1 MFWKRK
7 PKVGL
12 LPKILGGL
20 LCAVV
25 VVASAVGGSAL
36 AMKIADSDSSLMQ
49 RVREN
54 PIVAK
59 VLPQNTDENA
69 NATEQTQETPSEA
82 AMTEEPM
89 SVDAVTSAPTGPI
102 DYRQNP
108 FVAIV
113 KKSSPAVVNID
124 VETIITQK
132 VRRINPFGGFDGDPF
147 FEEFFGD
154 AFPFFGGGRKN
165 NGKKGEKKSEPKEE
179 IRKIPR
185 RGKGSG
191 FLINSDGYI
200 LTNNHVVE
208 EADTITVTL
217 LDGRSFKAKLVGK
230 DPTFDLA
237 VIKIVPKNNGEKE
250 AVKKLPYLPLGNSDA
265 TEVGEFVVAIG
276 NPHGFENTV
285 TSGIVSAKNRTLQDG
300 NINFQGFLQ
309 TDAAINPG
317 NSGGP
322 LLNIRGE
329 VVGINTAIVPYA
341 QGLGFAIPV
350 NPARQ
355 IMDDL
360 IKHGEVRRGWL
371 GCVVQ
376 NLMPALVEAYN
387 IPVKEGSIISNIESG
402 SPAEKAG
409 LKVGDV
415 IVKVGAAKIK
425 NNQDVVF
432 AVRSHLAGE
441 KVPFEIY
448 RDGKKQTVTVTL
460 AEIKDSKTGVTGK
473 SNGKDILSETGE
485 KYGIKVRTNSKEYAT
500 SQGLKESN
508 GVVVLSVSGDSEL
521 ARIGLQPKDVI
532 LEINRKKINTVS
544 DFKNNLN
551 AKAKA
556 IGMLISR
563 DGQTLFLSY
572 SSKN

>member
-1 MFWKRK
+1 MFWKK
-7 PKVGL
+7 KMKVKL
-12 LPKILGGL
+12 LPKILLGS
-20 LCAVV
+20 LCAIVV
-25 VVASAVGGSAL
+25 IACAVGGSAL
-36 AMKIADSDSSLMQ
+36 AMKIADSEMPFMQ
-49 RVREN
+49 RIREN

-59 VLPQNTDENA
+59 VLPQNTGE
-69 NATEQTQETPSEA
+69 ATETTEPTNEA
-82 AMTEEPM
+82 TITDEPLAI
-89 SVDAVTSAPTGPI
+89 DAVTSAPSAPI

-132 VRRINPFGGFDGDPF
+132 IRRINPFGGFEGDPF

-165 NGKKGEKKSEPKEE
+165 NGKKGEKSEPKEE
-179 IRKIPR
+179 VRKIPR

-200 LTNNHVVE
+200 LTNNHVVD

-237 VIKIVPKNNGEKE
+237 VIKIVPKNNDEK
-250 AVKKLPYLPLGNSDA
+250 ATVKKLPYLPLGNSDT

-276 NPHGFENTV
+276 NPHGFENSV
-285 TSGIVSAKNRTLQDG
+285 TSGIISAKNRTLQDG

-350 NPARQ
+350 NPAKQ
-355 IMDDL
+355 IMEDL
-360 IKHGEVRRGWL
+360 ISHGEVRRGWL

-387 IPVKEGSIISNIESG
+387 IPVKEGSIISSIESG
-402 SPAEKAG
+402 SPADKAG

-415 IVKVGAAKIK
+415 IVKVGSAKIK

-460 AEIKDSKTGVTGK
+460 AEIKNSKTGVVGK
-473 SNGKDILSETGE
+473 SGGKDILAETGE
-485 KYGIKVRTNSKEYAT
+485 KYGITVRTNSKDYAA
-500 SQGLKESN
+500 SQGLKETG
-508 GVVVLSVSGDSEL
+508 GVVVLSVAGNSEL
-521 ARIGLQPKDVI
+521 ARLGLQPKDVI
-532 LEINRKKINTVS
+532 LEINKKKIASVS

>member
-1 MFWKRK
+1 MFWKK
-7 PKVGL
+7 KSKVKL
-12 LPKILGGL
+12 LPKILGGA
-20 LCAVV
+20 LCAII
-25 VVASAVGGSAL
+25 VVACAVCGSAL
-36 AMKIADSDSSLMQ
+36 AMKIAKGEVPFMQ
-49 RVREN
+49 GVVSH

-59 VLPQNTDENA
+59 VLPQNTDPK
-69 NATEQTQETPSEA
+69 EQAKEEPKEEA
-82 AMTEEPM
+82 AEESTQVEEPIP
-89 SVDAVTSAPTGPI
+89 VDAVTIAPSEPI

-132 VRRINPFGGFDGDPF
+132 VHRINPFGGDSF

-154 AFPFFGGGRKN
+154 GFPFFGGRNKKN
-165 NGKKGEKKSEPKEE
+165 NKKNDKKQPKEE
-179 IRKIPR
+179 VRKIPR

-237 VIKIVPKNNGEKE
+237 VIKIEPKNKDEKE
-250 AVKKLPYLPLGNSDA
+250 IVKKLPYLPLGNSDT

-329 VVGINTAIVPYA
+329 VIGINTAIVPYA

-350 NPARQ
+350 NPAKQ
-355 IMDDL
+355 IMEDL

-387 IPVKEGSIISNIESG
+387 IPVKEGSIISNIEPG
-402 SPAEKAG
+402 SPADKAG
-409 LKVGDV
+409 LQVGDV
-415 IVKVGAAKIK
+415 IVKVGSAKIK

-432 AVRSHLAGE
+432 AVRSHLAGD

-460 AEIKDSKTGVTGK
+460 TEIKDSKVGK
-473 SNGKDILSETGE
+473 VGKLNGKDGVAETGE
-485 KYGIKVRTNSKEYAT
+485 KYGISVRKNSKEYAE
-500 SQGLKESN
+500 SQGLKEKG
-508 GVVVLSVSGDSEL
+508 GVVVLSVSRDSEL
-521 ARIGLQPKDVI
+521 ARLGLQARDVI
-532 LEINRKKINTVS
+532 LEINKKKITSVS

-572 SSKN
+572 SKD

>member
-1 MFWKRK
+1 MFWKK
-7 PKVGL
+7 KQKVKL
-12 LPKILGGL
+12 LPKIFGGA
-20 LCAVV
+20 LCAVI
-25 VVASAVGGSAL
+25 VVACAVCGSAL
-36 AMKIADSDSSLMQ
+36 AMKIANGEVPFMHS
-49 RVREN
+49 VVN
-54 PIVAK
+54 HPIVAK
-59 VLPQNTDENA
+59 VLPQNTEPK
-69 NATEQTQETPSEA
+69 EQAKEEAKEQEAQEEQSVA
-82 AMTEEPM
+82 TEEPIA
-89 SVDAVTSAPTGPI
+89 VDAVTVAPSEPI

-132 VRRINPFGGFDGDPF
+132 VRRINPFGDDSF

-154 AFPFFGGGRKN
+154 GFPFFGGRNKKN
-165 NGKKGEKKSEPKEE
+165 DKKNEKKQPKEE
-179 IRKIPR
+179 VRKIPR

-200 LTNNHVVE
+200 LTNNHVVD
-208 EADTITVTL
+208 EADTITITL

-237 VIKIVPKNNGEKE
+237 VIKIEPKNKDEKE
-250 AVKKLPYLPLGNSDA
+250 VVKKLPYLPLGNSDT

-329 VVGINTAIVPYA
+329 VIGINTAIVPYA

-350 NPARQ
+350 NPAKQ
-355 IMDDL
+355 IMEDL

-387 IPVKEGSIISNIESG
+387 IPVKEGSIISNIEAG

-415 IVKVGAAKIK
+415 IVKVGSAKIK

-448 RDGKKQTVTVTL
+448 RDGKKQTIIVTL
-460 AEIKDSKTGVTGK
+460 TEIKDSKVGSVSKSGASGK
-473 SNGKDILSETGE
+473 AETGE
-485 KYGIKVRTNSKEYAT
+485 KYGITVRTNSKEYAA
-500 SQGLKESN
+500 SQGLKEKG
-508 GVVVLSVSGDSEL
+508 GVVVLSISRDSEL
-521 ARIGLQPKDVI
+521 ARLGLQPRDVI
-532 LEINRKKINTVS
+532 LEINKKKIASVS

-572 SSKN
+572 STKD